1 MSSGFYSSLY
11 FPPLI
16 LILCFDLLLPIP
28 YNGSAG
34 SKSALRSGTEL
45 VLSGPVKRAVAP
57 AANSRAGLSHNGG
70 FCCWRMCLRSNP
82 WHWGH
87 AQGPRAFCF
96 IILLNVTVGRS
107 ALGQLEVAAGRPP
120 EKGQQWFVLWLFWLE
135 EKVAGWD
142 MQRAQGSWAVTTSR
156 ETARNRNRRIDN

>member
-1 MSSGFYSSLY
+1 MSSGFYSSLC

-34 SKSALRSGTEL
+34 SKSGLRSGTEL
-45 VLSGPVKRAVAP
+45 LLSGPVKRAVAP

-107 ALGQLEVAAGRPP
+107 ALGQLEVAAGRTP